1 MRFFLYANMMKGTD
15 VSKKYIIA
23 IAALLVLAVVGIA
36 VWFIMKNAERENPT
50 AEIIQNGKVIKTVP
64 LSEDTEFTITCE
76 DGYNTVVIRNGA
88 VMISDAD
95 CPDRVCVKT
104 GAISGG
110 AVPIVC
116 LPHRLEVRVIN
127 GEGVD
132 ALI

>member
-1 MRFFLYANMMKGTD
+1 M
-15 VSKKYIIA
+15 SKKYIIA